1 MCRPTKSAGRDEQG
15 IQPFAP
21 HAFERGVDLIGGVGS
36 EDLDLEPETAGSRFH
51 VPQYG
56 LRNRSFGRI
65 DQDGHASCAGHHSRS
80 NSNRFADKST
90 ARKVMP
96 VKLPP
101 SRARLAT
108 RPRLTG
114 SSPTVKTMGI
124 VVVAALAASA
134 DNVPPLVA
142 ITATWRRT
150 NSLASAGNRSS
161 SL

>member
-1 MCRPTKSAGRDEQG
+1 MLSNAALISSAVSALKTWTWSPKPRAAVSTSRNVVPATAASAGLTR
-15 IQPFAP
+15 
-21 HAFERGVDLIGGVGS
+21 
-36 EDLDLEPETAGSRFH
+36 TATRA
-51 VPQYG
+51 VPG
-56 LRNRSFGRI
+56 TS
-65 DQDGHASCAGHHSRS
+65 SRS
-80 NSNRFADKST
+80 NSNRFADKSI

-96 VKLPP
+96 VRLPP
-101 SRARLAT
+101 GRARLAT

-150 NSLASAGNRSS
+150 NSLASAGNWFS